1 MIFFCSCCELNKL
14 RWSVQVVLET
24 RHDDVNCSPLQ
35 AHGSQLVLE
44 STAF

>member
-1 MIFFCSCCELNKL
+1 M
-14 RWSVQVVLET
+14 VLET